1 MKPRFLSVAVIFL
14 LSGTF
19 TAVAARADT
28 LFSLEGIG
36 GSVENNEFDSGAAS
50 SVTRNDLWGAALP
63 GPSWGSVEFT
73 VAAEAGQTGNTY
85 RACSDFEMACVNST
99 MIYLPASNLHSGS
112 DTWGFDLAKRD
123 TSSNGLDS
131 AEPLIDP
138 LPSPEPG
145 SLVLFGSGLLGV
157 AWLVRRRFAR

>member
-1 MKPRFLSVAVIFL
+1 
-14 LSGTF
+14 
-19 TAVAARADT
+19 
-28 LFSLEGIG
+28 
-36 GSVENNEFDSGAAS
+36 
-50 SVTRNDLWGAALP
+50 
-63 GPSWGSVEFT
+63 
-73 VAAEAGQTGNTY
+73 
-85 RACSDFEMACVNST
+85 